1 MAIPKEILDVVRPK
15 NTRVKK
21 NGNHYDVIK
30 RTCVYKNG
38 RNVPKELGKIGEI
51 INGVYVATN
60 NKKLHQGSDIKD
72 AGKILLANKVAQDI
86 LPELCEYYDTPS
98 AKKIYCLALLRA
110 AYGNVCIRDLQYR
123 YETSFLSELIPGIA
137 LSENSVSDFL
147 ELVGSNINTSILFM
161 KSKLDNLEK
170 GSVAIVDGMLKDC
183 NCETS
188 DFVQWSRKSRLK
200 GTKEISLLYAFDSK
214 TGEPLAH
221 KIYPGNMLDNT
232 AFDDFLNTFK
242 PQNSLIMGDKGFV
255 SKETLNNL
263 SSKKID
269 YLFPIK
275 RNDKRIGALNLYD
288 YQGTF
293 NDDDD
298 IIEYCKNFTKGID
311 DNDKTLYFY
320 SYKSMLDETNEK
332 SGYLKNA
339 DKKGSYNIE
348 SKKKKQDKFG
358 TIVFISNKDMN
369 PKDVYFLY
377 EKRWEIE
384 TYFSFYKN
392 FASLNNVRVQGD
404 ISIIGSEFI
413 NFISSIVSVRIKK
426 LFKEKELNKKYTY
439 PEIMMYLESVKKYR
453 DIESGNWV
461 MTKTLKYVAEI
472 VTKLEI

>member
-1 MAIPKEILDVVRPK
+1 
-15 NTRVKK
+15 
-21 NGNHYDVIK
+21 
-30 RTCVYKNG
+30 
-38 RNVPKELGKIGEI
+38 
-51 INGVYVATN
+51 
-60 NKKLHQGSDIKD
+60 
-72 AGKILLANKVAQDI
+72 
-86 LPELCEYYDTPS
+86 
-98 AKKIYCLALLRA
+98 
-110 AYGNVCIRDLQYR
+110 
-123 YETSFLSELIPGIA
+123 
-137 LSENSVSDFL
+137 
-147 ELVGSNINTSILFM
+147 
-161 KSKLDNLEK
+161 
-170 GSVAIVDGMLKDC
+170 
-183 NCETS
+183 
-188 DFVQWSRKSRLK
+188 
-200 GTKEISLLYAFDSK
+200 
-214 TGEPLAH
+214 
-221 KIYPGNMLDNT
+221 MLDNT

-311 DNDKTLYFY
+311 DNDETLYFY